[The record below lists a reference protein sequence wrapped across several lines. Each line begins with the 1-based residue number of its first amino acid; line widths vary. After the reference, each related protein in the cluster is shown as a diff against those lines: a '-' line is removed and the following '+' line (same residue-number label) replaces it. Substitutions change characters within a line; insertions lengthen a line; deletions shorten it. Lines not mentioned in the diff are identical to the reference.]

1 MITLAVFIF
10 GSIQSVMEVLDKS
23 RCWDD
28 IQLCPPSAYSDERGT
43 PVLSFDWTQLA
54 DTRLIG
60 LDFLDW
66 HKLMAR
72 SAILLCCLI
81 IFNTMQNIDREFDR
95 MLAALFTIGVLIIT
109 EWGTLHHI
117 SFVDI
122 ALLPITSAFF
132 ITFAKATECFRGK
145 RRDIK
150 TQDLIRAIVF
160 LTIAGVFFLFQ
171 FRGEARKS
179 SLMRPFYGLYC
190 FNAAIGAI
198 FVIRAFTERGTIPQ
212 FVGLHTNNNDI
223 NGRPL
228 ERPITGAR
236 RGNTAVLYWRV
247 TNTYSQYPR
256 SRTIFDQLMQTARQ
270 LINAVTTVCLCSK
283 KNCIFGMAN
292 KWCQHAREEGRSY
305 TYIFCVGWWYESYFV
320 SVSFFKYKPKYDAK
334 ESLFVYTLF
343 LFSWFPS

>member
-1 MITLAVFIF
+1 MSDGGMPTTDIGAPDVTLTDTVEAPVRFVFERPDNTPRGLAVVYLILCFSPCILLMFQFYKRKMAYEMMITLAVFIF

-236 RGNTAVLYWRV
+236 RGNTAVLY
-247 TNTYSQYPR
+247 
-256 SRTIFDQLMQTARQ
+256 
-270 LINAVTTVCLCSK
+270 
-283 KNCIFGMAN
+283 
-292 KWCQHAREEGRSY
+292 
-305 TYIFCVGWWYESYFV
+305 
-320 SVSFFKYKPKYDAK
+320 
-334 ESLFVYTLF
+334 
-343 LFSWFPS
+343 